1 MTQDTQINRHQLGRL
16 IGASKCD
23 HFYELHYATGE
34 IARLYI
40 LADGIF
46 RLFIDPDK
54 KFDENHSGLVN
65 LSKFNNHFFEKSSP
79 RATSESFI
87 IQSGSFQLIFEQK
100 TATMSIFDES
110 LHRTRFSQL
119 SPIELGSNQT
129 IESLKQNKNE
139 FYFGGGIQNG
149 SFSHKGK
156 RIYIKRDGITGAGGV
171 LSQIPFFWSNAGF
184 GEFRNTNQ
192 AGEYDF
198 GKINE
203 NAALIKHEDR
213 IFDNFYL
220 IGNSPSDLIYKY
232 YLLTGLPLMPPKYA
246 LDLGHMGNFLT
257 TLWKPS
263 EAKERNATMFE
274 DGNYYARTKDPNE
287 SSGKASL
294 NGEEEYQFSARGA
307 IDRYQK
313 FHFPLGWLVPNY
325 GISDLEEEALTNFND
340 YANTHGVEVGIWVK
354 NNLSSLPKS
363 ISFIATATDNIAQLQ
378 KDTDSLKVNLNRKRP
393 FIISN
398 SGSVGSQA
406 YSALAFGTAGG
417 NWDNIG
423 TQVASLLGAGLS
435 GETLVGGSVDGTTG
449 GGNAQI
455 AIRDFEWK
463 AFTPLLFNINDQ
475 SKFSKTPFA
484 YNSKMSNINHAY
496 FALRQQLKPYLYTLI
511 YGTQKGHPFVQPLF
525 MDFPHEQVNYTEQ
538 VGHEFMLGSS
548 ILVAPITNGREDSNG
563 NSRKD
568 NLYLPGHRT
577 MWIDLF
583 TGEKYI
589 GGRVYN
595 KLSYPTWHLPV
606 FVRGGAIFDLGN
618 RNFVLYPQAKSSISF
633 YDDNGYTDFTHN
645 HTETRVTSDLNSSKL
660 TITIDPVKGDY
671 SGMETNS
678 TTNLNIMCD
687 AYPDRVTVKIN
698 DQLINLQEY
707 GTSDAFAHAKEGFF
721 YNTNYSWM
729 PEFDQYR
736 EAKQTALQI
745 KLGSRDVT
753 DTKFEI
759 IIQNFNYG
767 SQTLVHSITDSVL
780 RSPKGIS
787 LDPAKITAHSLS
799 VSWTKMTDQVQFE
812 INGILYDGIDGDK
825 FTFHELEPNKRYVM
839 RMRYVAGN
847 KVSEWSEPFGAITK
861 HAAIDYA
868 IRNVQTTCN
877 YAENPAHPIKYLT
890 DLKLASEW
898 ETKDQFD
905 ENKPL
910 TLTFAFEDVEKL
922 SRMAFIPRNIDRQG
936 TPVEV
941 GIEISTDGQNFK
953 PYGEHIN
960 WKADAKNKV
969 IGLRDVSAKAIRMT
983 VYKSSGPLVAGK
995 EVLFFRA
1002 KDKD

>member
-1 MTQDTQINRHQLGRL
+1 MTQDTQINRHQLGQL

-34 IARLYI
+34 VARLYI

-46 RLFIDPDK
+46 RLFIDPTK
-54 KFDENHSGLVN
+54 AFNENHSSLVD
-65 LSKFNNHFFEKSSP
+65 LSKFNNHVFEKSKP
-79 RATSESFI
+79 RATSDSLI
-87 IQSGSFQLIFEQK
+87 IQTGYYQLIFQQK
-100 TATMSIFDES
+100 SAVMSIFDES
-110 LHRTRFSQL
+110 LHRTRMSQL
-119 SPIELGSNQT
+119 SPIELDDNQSVE
-129 IESLKQNKNE
+129 ILKQNKNE

-149 SFSHKGK
+149 SFSHKGN
-156 RIYIKRDGITGAGGV
+156 RIAIKRDGITGDGGV

-184 GEFRNTNQ
+184 GELRNTNQ
-192 AGEYDF
+192 IGEYDF

-203 NAALIKHEDR
+203 KAAVIKHEDR

-220 IGNSPSDLIYKY
+220 IGNSPQDILHKY
-232 YLLTGLPLMPPKYA
+232 YLLTGTPLMPPKYA
-246 LDLGHMGNFLT
+246 LSLGHMGNFLT
-257 TLWKPS
+257 TIWKPS
-263 EAKERNATMFE
+263 QAKERNASLFE
-274 DGNYYARTKDPNE
+274 DNNYYARTNDPNE
-287 SSGKASL
+287 ASGKASL

-325 GISDLEEEALTNFND
+325 EVSDLKDESLEAFNE
-340 YANTHGVEVGIWVK
+340 YANTHGVEGGFWCEK
-354 NNLSSLPKS
+354 QAAALPKNT
-363 ISFIATATDNIAQLQ
+363 SFIATTTDDSDELKQDTAT
-378 KDTDSLKVNLNRKRP
+378 LKTNLNRKRP
-393 FIISN
+393 FILTDK
-398 SGSVGSQA
+398 GTVGSHA
-406 YSALAFGTAGG
+406 FAALAFGDNGG
-417 NWDNIG
+417 NWENIG
-423 TQVASLLGAGLS
+423 SQVESLLGASLS
-435 GETLVGGSVDGTTG
+435 GEPLTGASIDGTKG

-484 YNSKMSNINHAY
+484 YNAKMSRINHAY
-496 FALRQQLKPYLYTLI
+496 LSLREQLRPYLYTLI
-511 YGTQKGHPFVQPLF
+511 YGTQNGGTIVQPLF
-525 MDFPHEQVNYTEQ
+525 IDFPHEQINYTEQ

-548 ILVAPITNGREDSNG
+548 LLIAPITNGREDGEG

-568 NLYLPGHRT
+568 NLYLPSHRT

-583 TGEKYI
+583 TGEKYL

-595 KLSYPTWHLPV
+595 KLKYPTWHLPV
-606 FVRGGAIFDLGN
+606 FVRGGAIFDLGK

-633 YDDNGYTDFTHN
+633 YDDNGYNDFAHN
-645 HTETRVTSDLNSSKL
+645 HTETKITSNLESSKL
-660 TITIDPVKGDY
+660 TITLDPVKGDF
-671 SGMETNS
+671 SGMETDC

-687 AYPDRVTVKIN
+687 AYPDQVIVKIN
-698 DQLINLQEY
+698 DQVVNLQEY

-745 KLGSRDVT
+745 KLNKRDVT
-753 DTKFEI
+753 DTKIEI

-767 SQTLVHSITDSVL
+767 NQTLVHSITDSVL
-780 RSPKGIS
+780 RSPKNVVI
-787 LDPAKITAHSLS
+787 DPKKITAHSIS
-799 VSWTKMTDQVQFE
+799 VSWTKLTDRVQFE
-812 INGILYDGIDGDK
+812 VNGILYDGIDGDN
-825 FTFHELEPNKRYVM
+825 FTFHELAPNTKYLM
-839 RMRYVAGN
+839 RLRYVAGN
-847 KVSEWSEPFGAITK
+847 KVSEWSDPFGAITK

-868 IRNVQTTCN
+868 IHNVETICN
-877 YAENPAHPIKYLT
+877 YADNPKHPISYLT

-910 TLTFAFEDVEKL
+910 TLIFNFEEVEKL
-922 SRMAFIPRNIDRQG
+922 SRMVFVPRNIDHQG

-941 GIEISTDGQNFK
+941 GLELSNDGHNFK
-953 PYGEHIN
+953 PYGDRLQ

-969 IGLRDVSAKAIRMT
+969 IGLRNVSAKTIRMT

-995 EVLFFRA
+995 EVLFF
-1002 KDKD
+1002 KEKN